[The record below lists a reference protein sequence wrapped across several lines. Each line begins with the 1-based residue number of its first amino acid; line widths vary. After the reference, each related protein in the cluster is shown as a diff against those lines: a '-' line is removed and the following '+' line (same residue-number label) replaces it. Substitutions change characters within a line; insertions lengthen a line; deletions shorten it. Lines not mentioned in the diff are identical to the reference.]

1 MSDAF
6 DQAFLAAID
15 DLNAGRLHDDPGHY
29 LRTVPTARHAEFTR
43 RLTALLVA
51 RGPSDR
57 DEVSADD
64 YDVALSAVATVTS
77 GRDSAGLLADA
88 LRRLRKARAVERD
101 ALIDALAAE
110 YGVGPAGRDVLRRR
124 YHELES
130 GALSGPGVAHRLL
143 RSLARHL
150 DADGDDFIAAAGA
163 VVRGSGR
170 PRSAL
175 SPAPA
180 MGRSAG
186 DTQQRRAPARPAR
199 SPRSRPIHRSDPDVE
214 LVERLF
220 TGGPDA

>member
-6 DQAFLAAID
+6 DHAFLAAID
-15 DLNAGRLHDDPGHY
+15 DLNAGRLRDDPGHY
-29 LRTVPTARHAEFTR
+29 LRSVPAARHAEFTR

-51 RGPSDR
+51 RGPADR
-57 DEVSADD
+57 DEVTADD
-64 YDVALSAVATVTS
+64 YEAAVSAVAAVTS
-77 GRDSAGLLADA
+77 GSDSAGILADA

-101 ALIDALAAE
+101 VLIDALAAE

-130 GALSGPGVAHRLL
+130 GTLSGPTVAHRLL

-150 DADGDDFIAAAGA
+150 GADGEDFIAAAAA
-163 VVRGSGR
+163 VARGSVAS
-170 PRSAL
+170 RSPL
-175 SPAPA
+175 STAPV

-186 DTQQRRAPARPAR
+186 RAPQRGVPARPAR
-199 SPRSRPIHRSDPDVE
+199 SRPIDRPDPDVE

>member
-1 MSDAF
+1 MSDPF

-15 DLNAGRLHDDPGHY
+15 DLNAGCLHDDPEHY
-29 LRTVPTARHAEFTR
+29 LRTVPAARHGEFTR

-51 RGPSDR
+51 RGPADH
-57 DEVSADD
+57 DEVTSAA
-64 YDVALSAVATVTS
+64 YDAALSAVAAVTS
-77 GRDSAGLLADA
+77 GRDSAGILPDA
-88 LRRLRKARAVERD
+88 LRRLRKARGIERD

-110 YGVGPAGRDVLRRR
+110 YDLGPTGRDALRRH

-130 GALSGPGVAHRLL
+130 GALNGPNIAHRLL

-150 DADGDDFIAAAGA
+150 DADGEDFIAAARA
-163 VVRGSGR
+163 VVRGSMR
-170 PRSAL
+170 PRSPL
-175 SPAPA
+175 HPAPA

-186 DTQQRRAPARPAR
+186 GVAQRRAPAGTARGRRQIDRP
-199 SPRSRPIHRSDPDVE
+199 DPDVE